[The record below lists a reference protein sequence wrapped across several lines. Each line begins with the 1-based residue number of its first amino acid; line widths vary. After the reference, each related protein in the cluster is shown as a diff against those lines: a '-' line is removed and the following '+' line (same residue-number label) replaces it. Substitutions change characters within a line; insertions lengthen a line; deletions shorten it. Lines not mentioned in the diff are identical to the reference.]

1 MGRRTGA
8 RRHRPQRAA
17 DRTPPFPADGPP
29 RADDVPGG
37 RLPPH
42 QEPKPKRPVRTIR
55 VRSLFG

>member
-1 MGRRTGA
+1 MGRKTSA
-8 RRHRPQRAA
+8 RRHRSQHAA
-17 DRTPPFPADGPP
+17 DRTRHTQADPPP

-42 QEPKPKRPVRTIR
+42 QDPKPKRPVRTIR